1 METTV
6 GSVLRRRIMFFIITA
21 FVAASV
27 MSLFYMQIIH
37 GGQFAVK
44 SDENSI
50 KAVPQV
56 APRGIFYDRYMR
68 VMVGNRPSFSIQIIP
83 AEYKNRKL
91 DSLIEGV
98 LNLPFGYIGNIL
110 RDTTQYSKFIPRK
123 VKRDVDFK
131 AIAWFEENQSKLPG
145 VHYVM
150 ETLRDYSFGINGVHM
165 FGYIKEISQE
175 MLAKHKNEYTIGDNI
190 GNNGLEKEYEQLVK
204 GDKGMKLMLVD
215 SRQKTIGRY
224 KEGKDDKPTKK
235 GDDLV
240 LSIDRDVQKVA
251 EEAFKDRRGAAVAI
265 EPSTGEIISFVSAPE
280 YDLNEFATVVSRED
294 WDRLNKDEAK
304 PLFNR
309 ATMSIFSPG
318 STFKMIA
325 AIAALEEGVIT
336 TDTKFNC
343 PGVFTYGNKQFKCE
357 HVHGVMNVET
367 AIEKS
372 CNVFFYN
379 LILKLGLDKWSEYAA
394 KFGFGQKTA
403 VDIGEEAKGILPSE
417 QYYNKVYGK
426 NGWTKGFL
434 VSLGIGQGELSVTPI
449 QLAKYTALLA
459 NYGQSA
465 DPHFLKGYI
474 DKETGKFVPAQI
486 HKIQLNISKRTFDIV
501 RNAMFNVVNG
511 AGTAT
516 SIRMSE
522 IAIAGKT
529 GTAQNPHGRPHS
541 LFIAFAP
548 YDNPK
553 IAVAVMVENA
563 GYGATTAAPIARDMI
578 KAYLDKNSID
588 SQPKT
593 DNSLA
598 KVSH

>member
-1 METTV
+1 
-6 GSVLRRRIMFFIITA
+6 
-21 FVAASV
+21 
-27 MSLFYMQIIH
+27 
-37 GGQFAVK
+37 
-44 SDENSI
+44 
-50 KAVPQV
+50 
-56 APRGIFYDRYMR
+56 
-68 VMVGNRPSFSIQIIP
+68 
-83 AEYKNRKL
+83 
-91 DSLIEGV
+91 
-98 LNLPFGYIGNIL
+98 
-110 RDTTQYSKFIPRK
+110 
-123 VKRDVDFK
+123 
-131 AIAWFEENQSKLPG
+131 
-145 VHYVM
+145 
-150 ETLRDYSFGINGVHM
+150 
-165 FGYIKEISQE
+165 
-175 MLAKHKNEYTIGDNI
+175 
-190 GNNGLEKEYEQLVK
+190 
-204 GDKGMKLMLVD
+204 
-215 SRQKTIGRY
+215 
-224 KEGKDDKPTKK
+224 
-235 GDDLV
+235 
-240 LSIDRDVQKVA
+240 
-251 EEAFKDRRGAAVAI
+251 
-265 EPSTGEIISFVSAPE
+265 
-280 YDLNEFATVVSRED
+280 
-294 WDRLNKDEAK
+294 
-304 PLFNR
+304 
-309 ATMSIFSPG
+309 MSIFSPG